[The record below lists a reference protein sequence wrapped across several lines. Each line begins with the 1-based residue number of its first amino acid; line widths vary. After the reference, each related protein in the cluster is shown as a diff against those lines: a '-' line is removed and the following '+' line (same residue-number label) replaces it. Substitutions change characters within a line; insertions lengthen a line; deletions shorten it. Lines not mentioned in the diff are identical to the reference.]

1 MLVKKLA
8 SYSVLISICLSLA
21 NVGVI
26 ASMCFSKK
34 FAFKRTICPLH
45 ANHCCCPEV
54 CKDFQKQ
61 VADKECHR
69 STDSTPNS
77 KTRSDS
83 SSSVC
88 FLKAG
93 CGERDLLASSGLFQK
108 DFLPQSRVISL
119 AALDV
124 SFLSDGLHFCV
135 LPDYSSRFFHPPR
148 NS

>member
-8 SYSVLISICLSLA
+8 SCLVLISICLSLA
-21 NVGVI
+21 NAGVI
-26 ASMCFSKK
+26 ASIYFSEKSALK
-34 FAFKRTICPLH
+34 QTTCPLH
-45 ANHCCCPEV
+45 TNHCCCPEV

-69 STDSTPNS
+69 SKDSTPNA
-77 KTRSDS
+77 KNRNDS

-93 CGERDLLASSGLFQK
+93 CGERDLLVSSGLFQK
-108 DFLPQSRVISL
+108 DFLPQSRIISL
-119 AALDV
+119 AALKV

-135 LPDYSSRFFHPPR
+135 LPDHSSRFFHPPR